1 MSVTPP
7 DHSQRVMRSYM
18 VGVYLAVNSIRDAY
32 LLVEGPDC
40 AHMKTQFVQ
49 GNHDWLS
56 TLTSV
61 SGYHRVANTALH
73 PVHMARSREDDV
85 RRLLA
90 RLASHPGTGGV
101 LLTSMPMAFVT
112 GADYQRLCREAAETT
127 GKTVVH
133 VPGKSLSG
141 DWLDGYAESLLALA
155 RQLPLEGRR
164 DRPPDPREVAVVGY
178 LFDRNEADHRANV
191 RHLREMLAALGL
203 ETVSI
208 WLEGQ
213 SFADLGAA
221 ARAGTILSFPYG
233 RRAAEAL
240 ARRTGARVVEC
251 ELPFGLDATERLV
264 TRLGEALGVEE
275 AARRLVERELAE
287 VIPALEWVIPFVFQ
301 GRSLGFIGDPHM
313 VFGVKE
319 SAALVGARLAFAV
332 ITDPPAHCCDL
343 GAQLGPEV
351 RLLVWP
357 KQTTLRRF
365 LQDVIEEESVDI
377 LVTNQH
383 GVGMGDV
390 AWVELGFPSL
400 YTHALYD
407 RPFLGFRG
415 ALAFFDTLANAVR
428 RFEVGQALTSRGPA
442 KRSGHER

>member
-1 MSVTPP
+1 
-7 DHSQRVMRSYM
+7 
-18 VGVYLAVNSIRDAY
+18 VYLAVNSIRDAY

-73 PVHMARSREDDV
+73 PVQMARSREDDV

-90 RLASHPGTGGV
+90 RLAGHPATGGV

-112 GADYQRLCREAAETT
+112 GADYERLCREAAETT

-155 RQLPLEGRR
+155 RQLPLDGRPEG
-164 DRPPDPREVAVVGY
+164 PLDPRAVAVVGY
-178 LFDRNEADHRANV
+178 LHDRNEADHTANV
-191 RHLREMLAALGL
+191 RHLREMLSALGL

-213 SFADLGAA
+213 RFADLGAA
-221 ARAGTILSFPYG
+221 VRAGTILSFPYG
-233 RRAAEAL
+233 RRAARAL
-240 ARRTGARVVEC
+240 AGRTGARVVEC
-251 ELPFGLDATERLV
+251 ELPLGLDASERLV
-264 TRLGEALGVEE
+264 TRLGEAFGVEE

-287 VIPALEWVIPFVFQ
+287 VVPALEWVIPFVFR
-301 GRSLGFIGDPHM
+301 GRSLGYIGDPHM
-313 VFGVKE
+313 ARGVQE
-319 SAALVGARLAFAV
+319 SAALLGARLTFAV
-332 ITDPPAHCCDL
+332 ITDPPAHCRDL
-343 GAQLGPEV
+343 GATLGPGV

-357 KQTTLRRF
+357 KQATLQRF
-365 LQDVIEEESVDI
+365 LQDVMQKEPVDL

-415 ALAFFDTLANAVR
+415 ALAFYDTLANAVR
-428 RFEVGQALTSRGPA
+428 RFEVGHALASRGPA
-442 KRSGHER
+442 RPAGHER

>member
-1 MSVTPP
+1 MSVAPP

-18 VGVYLAVNSIRDAY
+18 VGVYLAVNAVRDAY

-73 PVHMARSREDDV
+73 PVHMARSREDDL
-85 RRLLA
+85 RRLLS
-90 RLASHPGTGGV
+90 RLAGHPATGGV

-127 GKTVVH
+127 GKAVVH
-133 VPGKSLSG
+133 IPGKSLSG

-155 RQLPLEGRR
+155 QQLPLDCAPGR
-164 DRPPDPREVAVVGY
+164 PADPRKVAVVGY
-178 LFDRNEADHRANV
+178 LFDRNEGDHRANV
-191 RHLREMLAALGL
+191 RDLREILAALGL
-203 ETVSI
+203 ETVSV

-213 SFADLGAA
+213 SFADLGAV

-233 RRAAEAL
+233 RRAARAL
-240 ARRTGARVVEC
+240 ARRTGARVIEC

-264 TRLGEALGVEE
+264 TQLGEALGVEE
-275 AARRLVERELAE
+275 AARRLIDRELAE

-301 GRSLGFIGDPHM
+301 GRSLGFIGDPYM
-313 VFGVKE
+313 ACGAKE
-319 SAALVGARLAFAV
+319 SAALLGARLAFAV
-332 ITDPPAHCCDL
+332 ITDPPAHCRDL
-343 GAQLGPEV
+343 GARLGPEV
-351 RLLVWP
+351 RLLIWP
-357 KQTTLRRF
+357 KHTNLRRF
-365 LQDVIEEESVDI
+365 LEEVIEKESVDL

-390 AWVELGFPSL
+390 AWVELGFPSV
-400 YTHALYD
+400 YSHALYD

-415 ALAFFDTLANAVR
+415 ALAFFDTLANAAR
-428 RFEVGQALTSRGPA
+428 RFEVDQALASRGHG
-442 KRSGHER
+442 KGSGHTR